1 MTRRNLT
8 TFVTKAVDRPRHA
21 RGGRHPRFAEHE
33 LVSLVSQLDLGD
45 GRALPA
51 GALGAIVFV
60 HGGGE
65 AYEVEFIEPFHAV
78 ATILAPNLSQA
89 S

>member
-1 MTRRNLT
+1 MVRL
-8 TFVTKAVDRPRHA
+8 AS
-21 RGGRHPRFAEHE
+21 RF
-33 LVSLVSQLDLGD
+33 DLGD
-45 GRALPA
+45 GRTLPA

-60 HGGGE
+60 HGDGE

-89 S
+89 A